1 MSGAEA
7 RATDPGSAE
16 QRPIDAGRAETG
28 PAAPGARE
36 ASGIRRTGGAVLR
49 ALRAEL
55 RIYESLWRFVVRR
68 PAIAP
73 GASGFSYHRPVLMVL
88 WIFIGLSAF
97 EIPIIDLIVHRWPPV
112 RIAMLV
118 LGIWGVTW
126 MLGLL
131 CAMLTRPHTV
141 GPTGIRVRQGLELDV
156 PLGWDDIA
164 SIAISHRVDEPKSP
178 RVADG
183 VLSVR
188 QQNETDLE
196 VELEWPTL
204 VRLPGRAPKGGAQE
218 VRVVRFWA
226 DDPKAVLAAARQ
238 WLVGAAGAAESP

>member
-1 MSGAEA
+1 MSAV
-7 RATDPGSAE
+7 
-16 QRPIDAGRAETG
+16 ETRT
-28 PAAPGARE
+28 PE
-36 ASGIRRTGGAVLR
+36 ASALRRGGGMVVR
-49 ALRAEL
+49 ALKAEL
-55 RIYESLWRFVVRR
+55 RIYESLWRFVARR
-68 PAIAP
+68 PAIAR
-73 GASGFSYHRPVLMVL
+73 GARGFSYHRPVLMVL

-118 LGIWGVTW
+118 LGVWGVTW

-141 GPTGIRVRQGLELDV
+141 GPDGIRVRQGLELDV
-156 PLGWDDIA
+156 PLAWDDIA
-164 SIAISHRVDEPKSP
+164 SIAITRRVDEPKSP

-188 QQNETDLE
+188 QQNETNVE
-196 VELEWPTL
+196 IELEGPTV
-204 VRLPGRAPKGGAQE
+204 VRLPGRAPKGGAHE

-226 DDPKAVLAAARQ
+226 DDPKAVLEAARG
-238 WLVGAAGAAESP
+238 WLVGESGLAERG